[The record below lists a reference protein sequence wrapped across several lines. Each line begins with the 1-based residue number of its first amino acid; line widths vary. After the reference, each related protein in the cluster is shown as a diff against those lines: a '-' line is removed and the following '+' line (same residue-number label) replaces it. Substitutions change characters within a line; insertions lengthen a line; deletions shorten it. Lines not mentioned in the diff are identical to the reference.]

1 MDQSHWRGFVLEDPA
16 RTLGEEDGELTTSG
30 RNLLASDS
38 NASCT
43 SWFLKPNSIGE
54 DTSSSGPAGRGLD
67 PELGP
72 EHHLAPP
79 SLARRPRPR
88 GARLRLRSD
97 RNGGSAEQQNCLV
110 SRMEVGLMADEGPLE
125 EPSKCPA

>member
-1 MDQSHWRGFVLEDPA
+1 MDQSHWQGFVREDPA

-54 DTSSSGPAGRGLD
+54 DTSSSAL
-67 PELGP
+67 PEGVWIRSWDLNTT
-72 EHHLAPP
+72 L
-79 SLARRPRPR
+79 RRQAWRPR
-88 GARLRLRSD
+88 GPGARQRGQR
-97 RNGGSAEQQNCLV
+97 
-110 SRMEVGLMADEGPLE
+110 
-125 EPSKCPA
+125 